1 MSESIHIR
9 RGTVED
15 VEVLADLGERT
26 FRETFASQNT
36 PADMKAYVERS
47 FAPAKIRGELEDP
60 ASIFLLAYG
69 AVDRSPIG
77 YAGMRAGPPAQ
88 AATGPRPI
96 ELRRLYVRRDA
107 LGKGIGAALMG
118 ACLEEA
124 AVGGYETVWL
134 GVWEH
139 NLRAIAFYRRWGFET
154 VGSQTFL
161 LGSDEQ
167 TDLIMVR
174 SDLAPVS

>member
-15 VEVLADLGERT
+15 VEVLADLGEQT

-36 PADMKAYVERS
+36 PADMKAYVERA

-60 ASIFLLAYG
+60 ASVFLLAFG
-69 AVDRSPIG
+69 AVDRAPIG
-77 YAGMRAGPPAQ
+77 YAGMRAGAPALL
-88 AATGPRPI
+88 ATGPRPI
-96 ELRRLYVRRDA
+96 ELRRLYARRDA
-107 LGKGIGAALMG
+107 LGKGVGAALMG

-124 AVGGYETVWL
+124 AEGGYETVWL

-139 NLRAIAFYRRWGFET
+139 NLRALAFYRRWGFET
-154 VGSQTFL
+154 VGSHSFS

-174 SDLAPVS
+174 PDPGPVG